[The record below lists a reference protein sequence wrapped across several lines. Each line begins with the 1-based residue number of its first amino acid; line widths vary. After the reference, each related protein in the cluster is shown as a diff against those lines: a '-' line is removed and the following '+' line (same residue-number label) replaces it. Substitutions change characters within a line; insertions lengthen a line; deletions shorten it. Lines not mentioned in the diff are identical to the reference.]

1 LIVKLHFFIEIYDI
15 TLGFL
20 APGQEHLVCHLQK
33 SLYGLKQAPRQWY
46 KMFDSFMLAHGY
58 SRSNYDHCIYLKQ
71 FPNGSFVYILLYVD
85 DMLIA
90 YHEKSLIVELKAQLS
105 HEFDMKDLGST
116 NKILGMEIQHDRRW
130 YSFSISEK
138 LY

>member
-1 LIVKLHFFIEIYDI
+1 
-15 TLGFL
+15 
-20 APGQEHLVCHLQK
+20 
-33 SLYGLKQAPRQWY
+33 
-46 KMFDSFMLAHGY
+46 
-58 SRSNYDHCIYLKQ
+58 
-71 FPNGSFVYILLYVD
+71 
-85 DMLIA
+85 MLIA